1 MTLAKIA
8 KIANVAVS
16 TVSKAFSDSPEI
28 SNETKALIMKIA
40 RENGCYEKYYKPKYN
55 KKLIAV
61 ICPEVLG
68 IHYSQ
73 MATYLEKKI
82 SHRGDTTLLAVSN
95 FSPEKQDEL
104 IDYYSKYAHADGIIV
119 IEPVGKIKASTDV
132 PIVQIGLEK
141 SSGEVHAIFADM
153 GDALS
158 QSISLLLKCGHQNIG
173 FIGEKNTAKEY
184 ELFRNTAAGCGVVMQ
199 PEYVSI
205 NEHRF
210 QDCGYYGI
218 DEMIKRGNLPTA
230 VFAAYSH
237 IAAGLIQ
244 RLSEEQL
251 HVPEDVS
258 VICLD
263 DISTTPYGN
272 IHLSCIKMH
281 FEELCSEA
289 IHLLYRILPKHHSV
303 SKHTITVERQFYA
316 GESIA
321 KPR

>member
-8 KIANVAVS
+8 KMANVAVS

-28 SNETKALIMKIA
+28 SSETKELIMKIA
-40 RENGCYEKYYKPKYN
+40 RETGCYEKYYKPKYN

-95 FSPEKQDEL
+95 FSPEKQEEL
-104 IDYYSKYAHADGIIV
+104 INYYAKYAHADGIIV
-119 IEPVGKIKASTDV
+119 IEPVGKIKAATDV
-132 PIVQIGLEK
+132 PIIQIGLEK

-153 GDALS
+153 GDALH
-158 QSISLLLKCGHQNIG
+158 QSINLLLKYGHRSIG
-173 FIGEKNTAKEY
+173 FIGEKNTVKEY
-184 ELFRNTAAGCGVVMQ
+184 ELFRNTAVGCGVIMH

-205 NEHRF
+205 NKHRF
-210 QDCGYYGI
+210 QDCGYFGI
-218 DEMIKRGNLPTA
+218 DEMLKNGTLPTA

-237 IAAGLIQ
+237 VAAGIMQ

-251 HVPEDVS
+251 RVPEDIS

-272 IHLSCIKMH
+272 MHLSCIKMH
-281 FEELCSEA
+281 IEELCSEA
-289 IHLLYRILPKHHSV
+289 IHLLYRILARHNSV
-303 SKHTITVERQFYA
+303 SKHTITVERQFFE
-316 GESIA
+316 GESIG

>member
-8 KIANVAVS
+8 KMANVAVS

-28 SNETKALIMKIA
+28 SGETKALIMKIA
-40 RENGCYEKYYKPKYN
+40 KENGCYEKYYKPKYN

-73 MATYLEKKI
+73 MATYLEEKSSK
-82 SHRGDTTLLAVSN
+82 RGDTTLLAVSN
-95 FSPEKQDEL
+95 FSHEKQEEL
-104 IDYYSKYAHADGIIV
+104 INYYSKYAHADGIIV
-119 IEPVGKIKASTDV
+119 IEPVGKIKAATDV
-132 PIVQIGLEK
+132 PSIQIGLEK

-153 GDALS
+153 WDALS
-158 QSISLLLKCGHQNIG
+158 RSINLLLKLGHQDIG
-173 FIGEKNTAKEY
+173 FIGEKNTSKEY
-184 ELFRNTAAGCGVVMQ
+184 ALFRNTATGCGVVMKS
-199 PEYVSI
+199 EFVSI

-218 DEMIKRGNLPTA
+218 DKMIKNGKVPTA

-237 IAAGLIQ
+237 IAAGIMQ

-251 HVPEDVS
+251 RVPEDIS

-263 DISTTPYGN
+263 DIRTTPYGN
-272 IHLSCIKMH
+272 IHLSCIKMYV
-281 FEELCSEA
+281 EELCSEA
-289 IHLLYRILPKHHSV
+289 IHLLYRILAKHHSV
-303 SKHTITVERQFYA
+303 SKHTITVERQFFE

-321 KPR
+321 KPK

>member
-8 KIANVAVS
+8 KMANVAVS

-28 SNETKALIMKIA
+28 SAETKALIIRIA
-40 RENGCYEKYYKPKYN
+40 KETGCYEKYYKPKYN
-55 KKLIAV
+55 KRLIAV

-73 MATYLEKKI
+73 MVTYLEKKI
-82 SHRGDTTLLAVSN
+82 SHRGDTMLLAVS
-95 FSPEKQDEL
+95 EGL
-104 IDYYSKYAHADGIIV
+104 IDYYAKYAHADGIIV
-119 IEPVGKIKASTDV
+119 IEPVGKIKAVANV

-158 QSISLLLKCGHQNIG
+158 RSINLLLKYGHQSIG

-184 ELFRNTAAGCGVVMQ
+184 ELFLNTAAGCGAAIQ
-199 PEYVSI
+199 PEYISI

-218 DEMIKRGNLPTA
+218 DKMIRKGSLPTA

-237 IAAGLIQ
+237 IAVGILQ

-251 HVPEDVS
+251 RVPEDIS

-272 IHLSCIKMH
+272 MHLSCIKMH
-281 FEELCSEA
+281 IEELCSEA
-289 IHLLYRILPKHHSV
+289 IHLLYRILAKHHGV
-303 SKHTITVERQFYA
+303 SKHTITVERQFYE
-316 GESIA
+316 GESIT
-321 KPR
+321 KPRQLDY

>member
-8 KIANVAVS
+8 KMANVAVS

-28 SNETKALIMKIA
+28 SSETKALIIKIA
-40 RENGCYEKYYKPKYN
+40 KEHGCYEKYYKPKYN

-73 MATYLEKKI
+73 MATYLEEKI
-82 SHRGDTTLLAVSN
+82 SRRGDTTLLAVSN
-95 FSPEKQDEL
+95 FSPEKQEEL
-104 IDYYSKYAHADGIIV
+104 INYYSKYAHADGIIV
-119 IEPVGKIKASTDV
+119 IEPVGKIKAATDV
-132 PIVQIGLEK
+132 PIIQIGLEK

-158 QSISLLLKCGHQNIG
+158 RSINLLLKLGHQKIG
-173 FIGEKNTAKEY
+173 FVGEKNTAKEY
-184 ELFRNTAAGCGVVMQ
+184 ELFRNTAAGCGIAMQ
-199 PEYVSI
+199 PEFVSI

-218 DEMIKRGNLPTA
+218 DEMLEKGNLPTA

-237 IAAGLIQ
+237 IAAGIMQ
-244 RLSEEQL
+244 RLNEKQL
-251 HVPEDVS
+251 RVPEDIS

-263 DISTTPYGN
+263 DIRTTPYGN

-281 FEELCSEA
+281 VEELCSEA
-289 IHLLYRILPKHHSV
+289 IHLLYRILAKHHSV
-303 SKHTITVERQFYA
+303 SKHTITVERQFFE
-316 GESIA
+316 GESIT

>member
-8 KIANVAVS
+8 KMANVAVS

-28 SNETKALIMKIA
+28 SANTKALIIKIA
-40 RENGCYEKYYKPKYN
+40 KETGCYEKYYKPKYN

-73 MATYLEKKI
+73 MITYLENKI
-82 SHRGDTTLLAVSN
+82 SHRGDTMLLAVSN

-104 IDYYSKYAHADGIIV
+104 INYYAKYAHADGIIV
-119 IEPVGKIKASTDV
+119 IEPVGKIKAATDV
-132 PIVQIGLEK
+132 PIIQIGLEK
-141 SSGEVHAIFADM
+141 SSGEVHAIFADL

-158 QSISLLLKCGHQNIG
+158 QSINLLLKLGHKNIG

-184 ELFRNTAAGCGVVMQ
+184 DFFRNTAAGCGVKMQ
-199 PEYVSI
+199 SRYVSI

-210 QDCGYYGI
+210 QDCGYHGI
-218 DEMIKRGNLPTA
+218 DEMIKGGSPPSA

-237 IAAGLIQ
+237 IAAGILQ

-251 HVPEDVS
+251 RVPEDIS

-281 FEELCSEA
+281 IEELCSEA
-289 IHLLYRILPKHHSV
+289 IHLLYRILAKHHSV
-303 SKHTITVERQFYA
+303 SKHTITVERQFFE